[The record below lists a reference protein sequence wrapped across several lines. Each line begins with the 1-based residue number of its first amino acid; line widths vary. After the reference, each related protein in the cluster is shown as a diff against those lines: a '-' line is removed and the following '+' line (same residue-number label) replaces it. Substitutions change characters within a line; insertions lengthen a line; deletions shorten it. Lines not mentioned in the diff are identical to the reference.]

1 MLFHPVVMT
10 RVQFCHKVKKTI
22 IFKHIK
28 FVKFAKNIFTGRYV
42 NLLGAKCKREK
53 QFSISITN

>member
-10 RVQFCHKVKKTI
+10 RVQFCHELKETI

-28 FVKFAKNIFTGRYV
+28 FVKFAENIFTGRYH
-42 NLLGAKCKREK
+42 NLLVQSVKRGK
-53 QFSISITN
+53 KFSSSITN